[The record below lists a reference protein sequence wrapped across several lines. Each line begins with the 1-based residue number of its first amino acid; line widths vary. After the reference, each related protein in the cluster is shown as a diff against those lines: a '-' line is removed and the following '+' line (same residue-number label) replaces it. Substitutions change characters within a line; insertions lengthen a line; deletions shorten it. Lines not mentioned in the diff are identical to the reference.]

1 MPLTPIRTGSRR
13 HASDFLGWLHPPICH
28 LQGMSVPVPAGSYP
42 NRRARDYLS
51 MAASYG
57 AAAKVVSE
65 HAPESQAIVRPLFQ
79 LIAHALEL
87 SLKAALSHQGR
98 DEEWL
103 MMMGHSLER
112 CYAQAIRGGLYSV
125 RDRSMDMLIEALD
138 RPHALQLFRY
148 PQSSSWTAPDRN
160 TAIQAMAGHLG
171 LVGSYIYDP
180 VQDDCC

>member
-13 HASDFLGWLHPPICH
+13 YASDFLGWLHPPICH

-87 SLKAALSHQGR
+87 SLKAALSHQGH

-103 MMMGHSLER
+103 MMMGHSL
-112 CYAQAIRGGLYSV
+112 
-125 RDRSMDMLIEALD
+125 
-138 RPHALQLFRY
+138 
-148 PQSSSWTAPDRN
+148 
-160 TAIQAMAGHLG
+160 
-171 LVGSYIYDP
+171 
-180 VQDDCC
+180 